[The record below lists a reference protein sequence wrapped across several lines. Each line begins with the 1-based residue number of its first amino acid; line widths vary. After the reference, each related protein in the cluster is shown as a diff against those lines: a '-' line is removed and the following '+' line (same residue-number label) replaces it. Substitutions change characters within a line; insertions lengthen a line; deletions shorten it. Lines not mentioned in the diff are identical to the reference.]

1 MLRFA
6 AWASH
11 DEPAFWLHFYL
22 EDYTVEVI
30 DRRTGRVCFRRA
42 PVERELS
49 VSSIPQLGTKVVP
62 LDNRLGPKDLRCGD
76 W

>member
-1 MLRFA
+1 MGA
-6 AWASH
+6 VVAG
-11 DEPAFWLHFYL
+11 E
-22 EDYTVEVI
+22 VESKPPGKGGLADVPH
-30 DRRTGRVCFRRA
+30 RERWGNSYKPTG
-42 PVERELS
+42 LS